1 MSDLKFDGFKAS
13 DVILDLNRAFDG
25 FTDAERQAQVKKTKG
40 IFELRITNGDKQE
53 AVWTIDLKKNGAIL
67 KGLASPKA
75 DVTLLMTDDTF
86 SQLASGKLD
95 GQKAFLTG
103 KLKAKGNIM
112 LATKLAAV
120 LQMAKGKAKL

>member
-1 MSDLKFDGFKAS
+1 ETRLQAS
-13 DVILDLNRAFDG
+13 DIIVDLHTAFDG

-40 IFELRITNGDKQE
+40 IFELKITNDEKKE
-53 AVWTIDLKKNGAIL
+53 AVWTIDLKKNGVIL

-75 DVTLLMTDDTF
+75 DVTLIMSDDTF
-86 SQLASGKLD
+86 SQLASGKMD

-120 LQMAKGKAKL
+120 LQVNNYDINCCN

>member
-1 MSDLKFDGFKAS
+1 MSDIKVDGFKAS
-13 DVILDLNRAFDG
+13 DIIVDLHTAFDS
-25 FTDAERQAQVKKTKG
+25 FTDAQRQAQVKKTKG
-40 IFELRITNGDKQE
+40 IFELRITNDDKKE
-53 AVWTIDLKKNGAIL
+53 AVWTIDLKKKGAIL

-75 DVTLLMTDDTF
+75 DVTLIMSDDTF
-86 SQLASGKLD
+86 SQLASGKMD

-120 LQMAKGKAKL
+120 LQMAKDKAKL

>member
-1 MSDLKFDGFKAS
+1 MSDIKVDGFKAS
-13 DVILDLNRAFDG
+13 DIFVDLHTAFGG
-25 FTDAERQAQVKKTKG
+25 FTDAQRKAQVQKTKG
-40 IFELRITNGDKQE
+40 IFELRITNDDKKE

-75 DVTLLMTDDTF
+75 DVTLIMSDDTF
-86 SQLASGKLD
+86 SQLAAGKMD

-103 KLKAKGNIM
+103 KLKAKGNVM

-120 LQMAKGKAKL
+120 LQMAKEKAKL

>member
-1 MSDLKFDGFKAS
+1 M
-13 DVILDLNRAFDG
+13 
-25 FTDAERQAQVKKTKG
+25 
-40 IFELRITNGDKQE
+40 
-53 AVWTIDLKKNGAIL
+53 WTIDLKKNGAIL

-75 DVTLLMTDDTF
+75 DVTLIMSDDTF
-86 SQLASGKLD
+86 SQLAAGKMD

-120 LQMAKGKAKL
+120 LQMAKEKAKL

>member
-1 MSDLKFDGFKAS
+1 MSDIKVDGFKAS
-13 DVILDLNRAFDG
+13 DVIVNLHTAFDS
-25 FTDAERQAQVKKTKG
+25 FTDAQRQAQVKKTKG
-40 IFELRITNGDKQE
+40 IFELRITNDDKKE
-53 AVWTIDLKKNGAIL
+53 AVWTIDLKKKGAIL

-75 DVTLLMTDDTF
+75 DCHTHH
-86 SQLASGKLD
+86 LASGKMD

-120 LQMAKGKAKL
+120 LQMAKDKAKL

>member
-1 MSDLKFDGFKAS
+1 MSDIKVDGFKAS
-13 DVILDLNRAFDG
+13 DTFVELHSAFDS
-25 FTDAERQAQVKKTKG
+25 FTDAQKQAQVKKTKG
-40 IFELRITNGDKQE
+40 IFELRITNNDKKE

-75 DVTLLMTDDTF
+75 DVTLIMSDDTF

-120 LQMAKGKAKL
+120 LQLTKLQSKL